1 MINVKITRFEDGSI
15 SGFTVK
21 GHAGYAEA
29 GQDIICAAVSAICY
43 TAAGYFETVKP
54 ENRKVFFEE
63 KDGYMK
69 LLIEE
74 PGTPE
79 DKAAGAA
86 VMEAWYIGIAQV
98 RESYGR
104 KYLRIT
110 DIQTGGSDHV
120 KN

>member
-21 GHAGYAEA
+21 GHAGYAVA

-43 TAAGYFETVKP
+43 TAAGYFEIVKP
-54 ENRKVFFEE
+54 TDRKVQFEE
-63 KDGYMK
+63 NDGYMD
-69 LLIEE
+69 LRIID

-79 DKAAGAA
+79 ETAAGKA
-86 VMEAWYIGIAQV
+86 VMDAWYIGIAQV
-98 RESYGR
+98 RDSYGR

-110 DIQTGGSDHV
+110 EIQTGGSDHV